1 MSRSLL
7 FTVVLSLAATAAGA
21 QSASTPVQST
31 SPPAPS
37 AAPSSTSLTLGDATV
52 LIESPRAKLTKYDY
66 DSELLRLTPDI
77 RQGFSTDPNRVSSLV
92 NNLWT
97 TRVLAATARAQG
109 IDGDADFKRRAA
121 SEMDRLLVAALVERI
136 DAEVAREF
144 DAKPTME
151 QFARERYLANPA
163 KYQLPERVSATHILF
178 EVPKHSSDEAKKL
191 ATEARARIVAGA
203 DMNALAK
210 EISEDPS
217 AKRNSGRL
225 ESFAA
230 SQMDPAFS
238 RAAFALKKVGD
249 ISEQVESR
257 FGWHVIRLDGRQP
270 GGTRPFDEAKN
281 DIIQEVRKAYIE
293 ERRRARIE
301 ELRNTPKPTVNDA
314 AIDAMVIRADPE
326 AIRKATEPKKP

>member
-7 FTVVLSLAATAAGA
+7 FPLVLSLAATVALA
-21 QSASTPVQST
+21 QSASTPAQST

-37 AAPSSTSLTLGDATV
+37 PAPSPASLTLSDTTV

-77 RQGFSTDPNRVSSLV
+77 RQGFSTDPNRVSSVV

-97 TRVLAATARAQG
+97 TRVLSATARAQG
-109 IDGDADFKRRAA
+109 IDRDVDFQRRAA
-121 SEMDRLLVAALVERI
+121 SEIDRLLVAALVERL
-136 DAEVAREF
+136 DAEAAREF
-144 DAKPTME
+144 DSKPRME
-151 QFARERYLANPA
+151 QLARERYLANPG
-163 KYQLPERVSATHILF
+163 KYQRPELVRATHILF
-178 EVPKHSSDEAKKL
+178 EVPKHSSEEAKKL
-191 ATEARARIVAGA
+191 AAEARARVVAGA
-203 DMNALAK
+203 DMNVLAK

-225 ESFAA
+225 EAFAA

-249 ISEQVESR
+249 ISEPVESR
-257 FGWHVIRLDGRQP
+257 FGWHVIRLDGREP
-270 GGTRPFDEAKN
+270 AGTRPFDEAKN
-281 DIIQEVRKAYIE
+281 DIIQEARRAYIE
-293 ERRRARIE
+293 ERRKTRIE
-301 ELRNTPKPTVNDA
+301 ELRNDPKPTVNDA

-326 AIRKATEPKKP
+326 AIRKATETRKP